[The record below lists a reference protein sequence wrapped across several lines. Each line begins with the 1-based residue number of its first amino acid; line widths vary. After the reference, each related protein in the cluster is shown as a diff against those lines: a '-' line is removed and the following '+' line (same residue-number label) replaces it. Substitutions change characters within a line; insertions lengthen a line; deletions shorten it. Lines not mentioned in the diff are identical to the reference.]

1 MHFIYLYGRDEGMK
15 IIYDENEHMNHHEL
29 KLVYHPK
36 NKKLAQ
42 LLLKQFTEN
51 LGEVE
56 LYDEYHNKYYIPLLA
71 IYYFEMIDQKFYAY
85 TEKDVY
91 RISCMKMELLKKR
104 VQDYGFYQ
112 INVRTLVNIKHVKT
126 YKIQRGSRR
135 RIVLDND
142 DILISSRHY
151 KPEFDR
157 LADHLKIEKIHI

>member
-1 MHFIYLYGRDEGMK
+1 MK
-15 IIYDENEHMNHHEL
+15 IIYDENDKMNHHEL

-56 LYDEYHNKYYIPLLA
+56 LYDEFHNKYYIPILA
-71 IYYFEMIDQKFYAY
+71 IYYFETIIKSMPIRK
-85 TEKDVY
+85 KMLY
-91 RISCMKMELLKKR
+91 RIYQNGSFKK

-112 INVRTLVNIKHVKT
+112 INVRTLVNIKHVKN

-135 RIVLDND
+135 RIILDND

-151 KPEFDR
+151 KHGFDR
-157 LADHLKIEKIHI
+157 LERDLKQEEIKI

>member
-1 MHFIYLYGRDEGMK
+1 MK

-42 LLLKQFTEN
+42 LLLKQFKKN

-56 LYDEYHNKYYIPLLA
+56 LYDEYHNKYYVPLLS
-71 IYYFEMIDQKFYAY
+71 IYYFEMVDQKLYAY
-85 TEKDVY
+85 TENDVY
-91 RISCMKMELLKKR
+91 RISCVKMERLRQR
-104 VQDYGFYQ
+104 VQNYGFYQ
-112 INVRTLVNIKHVKT
+112 INVRTLVNIKHIKT

-135 RIVLDND
+135 RIILDND

-157 LADHLKIEKIHI
+157 LENDLRIAEIKI

>member
-1 MHFIYLYGRDEGMK
+1 MGRDENMK
-15 IIYDENEHMNHHEL
+15 IIYDENEQMNHHEL

-56 LYDEYHNKYYIPLLA
+56 LYDEYHNKYYVPLLA
-71 IYYFEMIDQKFYAY
+71 IYYFEMVDQKFYAY
-85 TEKDVY
+85 TERDVY
-91 RISCMKMELLKKR
+91 RIYCVKMERLKQR

-112 INVRTLVNIKHVKT
+112 INVRTLVNIRHVKT

-135 RIVLDND
+135 RIILDND

-157 LADHLKIEKIHI
+157 LEHDLKHGEIEI

>member
-1 MHFIYLYGRDEGMK
+1 MK
-15 IIYDENEHMNHHEL
+15 IVYDENDKMNHHEL

-56 LYDEYHNKYYIPLLA
+56 LYDEFHNKYYIPILA
-71 IYYFEMIDQKFYAY
+71 IYYFEMVDHKIYAY

-91 RISCMKMELLKKR
+91 RIYCVKMDHLREK

-112 INVRTLVNIKHVKT
+112 INVRTLVNIKHVKN

-135 RIVLDND
+135 RIILDND

-151 KPEFDR
+151 KHEFDR
-157 LADHLKIEKIHI
+157 LERDLKQEEIKI